1 MPCRWKV
8 LPKIESNP
16 GRRLRLIRWSLGFS
30 LRDVHN
36 ASLKLARKLR
46 NRRFILPGSRL
57 HDIELKKTVP
67 GIHRL
72 YTLAH
77 VYDLDMR
84 EIMKWYGV
92 PRR

>member
-1 MPCRWKV
+1 MPK
-8 LPKIESNP
+8 KESNP
-16 GRRLRLIRWSLGFS
+16 GRRLRAIRWALGLS

-57 HDIELKKTVP
+57 HDIELKNTIP

-72 YTLAH
+72 YTLAR
-77 VYDLDMR
+77 VYGYDMR
-84 EIMKWYGV
+84 KLLKWYGI
-92 PRR
+92 PRT